1 MEELIVQQHLQMS
14 EPLTSPPV
22 PHLLAEKF
30 LYSCIL
36 VPLPLLV
43 HSVHPS
49 HPQTKFGMGR
59 EYQIYLFF
67 ISLRSLNQFEMT
79 VSFAPIARAIDKFF
93 AVFNVI
99 SG

>member
-1 MEELIVQQHLQMS
+1 MEELIVQQCLQMS

-22 PHLLAEKF
+22 PHLLAEMF
-30 LYSCIL
+30 LSSCSRG
-36 VPLPLLV
+36 PLPLLV
-43 HSVHPS
+43 HSVHLS
-49 HPQTKFGMGR
+49 CPQTKFGMGR
-59 EYQIYLFF
+59 EYQNLSF

-79 VSFAPIARAIDKFF
+79 VLFAPITRVIDKFF